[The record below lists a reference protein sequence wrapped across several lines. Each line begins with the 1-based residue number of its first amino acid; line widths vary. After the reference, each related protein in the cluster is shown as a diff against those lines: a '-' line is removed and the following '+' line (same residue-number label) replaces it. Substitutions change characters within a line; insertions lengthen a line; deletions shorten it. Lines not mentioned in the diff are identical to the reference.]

1 MGVTSNTA
9 APIKSGGAML
19 LACVHDRRVGHQRRQ
34 WRQVIIWSN
43 EAATFDGAIFAEDGV
58 QAGNGGFVETSEH
71 ALTFMR
77 NPVQRGHRFQRK
89 ADSNPV
95 IADSR

>member
-1 MGVTSNTA
+1 LICTSNM
-9 APIKSGGAML
+9 G
-19 LACVHDRRVGHQRRQ
+19 
-34 WRQVIIWSN
+34 
-43 EAATFDGAIFAEDGV
+43 
-58 QAGNGGFVETSEH
+58 
-71 ALTFMR
+71 

>member
-1 MGVTSNTA
+1 
-9 APIKSGGAML
+9 ML

-71 ALTFMR
+71 ALTFNGSVDTSTPNGVLGTLLLDPPTR
-77 NPVQRGHRFQRK
+77 RYP
-89 ADSNPV
+89 
-95 IADSR
+95 